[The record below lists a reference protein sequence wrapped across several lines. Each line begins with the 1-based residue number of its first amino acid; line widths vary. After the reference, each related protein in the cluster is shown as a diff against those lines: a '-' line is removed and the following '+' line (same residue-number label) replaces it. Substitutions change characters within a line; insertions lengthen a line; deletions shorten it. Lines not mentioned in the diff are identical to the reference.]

1 MRRRILVGSYVL
13 SAGYY
18 DAYYRKAQQVRALIR
33 EDFRRA
39 FAEVD
44 VIMGPATPSPAFALG
59 AKSADPVAM
68 YLADIYTIAVN
79 LAGIPALSLPCGF
92 SKEGLPIGLQIMGDY
107 FADELI
113 LGLGDAYQQDSD
125 WHRRM
130 PSWEEQ

>member
-1 MRRRILVGSYVL
+1 
-13 SAGYY
+13 
-18 DAYYRKAQQVRALIR
+18 
-33 EDFRRA
+33 
-39 FAEVD
+39 
-44 VIMGPATPSPAFALG
+44 MGPTTPTPAFALG

-113 LGLGDAYQQDSD
+113 LGLGDAYQRDTD
-125 WHRRM
+125 WHRRE
-130 PSWEEQ
+130 PRWEEQCA